1 MKSNKNKVLIILV
14 VFLFCLNGLIF
25 ASGKQEEKVEAD
37 KEMITIG
44 VNLHNVAMTW
54 MKFAQDAMLEEG
66 ENLGIEI
73 IMLDA
78 ENDVA
83 KQAANMEDLIALQVD
98 GIVVPPLDVSG
109 LNPAIDSARAAGIP
123 VATFDRAAIGADY
136 IFYVGCD
143 DVKGGRLAGEFV
155 AEKLNGKAK
164 IIHIYGTP
172 GSSPA
177 RDRTKGLHEVV
188 DKYPGMEIVFE
199 QTGEFFIEKAMQT
212 MEDALMA
219 VPTFDAVVCQD
230 DNMMLGAIEAMKAA
244 GIDPR
249 SLVITG
255 YGGFPDGLRAI
266 RDGVADCSISYPIEM
281 APEVLRRMV
290 DYLRGKS
297 PAEKDYEIPP
307 IVITKDNLEEGDFY
321 SMIAND

>member
-1 MKSNKNKVLIILV
+1 MKRGKTQLFIILV
-14 VFLFCLNGLIF
+14 VILFFLNGLIF
-25 ASGKQEEKVEAD
+25 AGGKPDEKAAE
-37 KEMITIG
+37 KETITIG

-54 MKFAQDAMLEEG
+54 MKFAQDAMIEEG
-66 ENLGIEI
+66 ENLGIEL

-83 KQAANMEDLIALQVD
+83 KQAANMEDLIALKVD

-109 LNPAIDSARAAGIP
+109 LNPAINSARAAGIP

-143 DVKGGRLAGEFV
+143 DVKGGRFAGEFV

-244 GIDPR
+244 GIDPEPY
-249 SLVITG
+249 VITG

-266 RDGVADCSISYPIEM
+266 RDGIADCSISYPIEM